1 MTQAEARDV
10 IRDAEAQQRQM
21 QIDTAQVRRTADDV
35 TRYAA
40 QGAWWTLL
48 ALGLSA
54 GAAVGGAASTARS

>member
-1 MTQAEARDV
+1 V

-40 QGAWWTLL
+40 RGAWWTLL

-54 GAAVGGAASTARS
+54 GAAVRGAASTARS